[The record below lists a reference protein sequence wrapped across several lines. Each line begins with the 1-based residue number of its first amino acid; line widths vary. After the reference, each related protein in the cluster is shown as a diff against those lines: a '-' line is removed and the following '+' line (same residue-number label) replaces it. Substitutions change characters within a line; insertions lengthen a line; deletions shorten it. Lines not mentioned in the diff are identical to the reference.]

1 MSRHPKKVA
10 NASPN
15 FRCCQDL
22 RGHFLEAGQLHALP
36 LRDPADDQGLLHDLG
51 EVDEQSLSNE
61 GERGVRE
68 SERCRRGQG
77 RCEERAGKV

>member
-1 MSRHPKKVA
+1 M
-10 NASPN
+10 
-15 FRCCQDL
+15 
-22 RGHFLEAGQLHALP
+22 HALP
-36 LRDPADDQGLLHDLG
+36 LHDPADDQGLLHDLG

-77 RCEERAGKV
+77 RCEERAGKA